1 MAPSP
6 KRGQGAVQSSSQHQ
20 GERDTNDLFT
30 SIAKGDLGN
39 ELAKL
44 PGAGKETAENC
55 AILQLFV
62 RDAAEGTGK
71 DYATSTE
78 RTKTASS
85 KFQDVQPERD
95 AAG

>member
-1 MAPSP
+1 MGAAKSIL
-6 KRGQGAVQSSSQHQ
+6 KTTSQYQVERGTS
-20 GERDTNDLFT
+20 DLFA
-30 SIAKGDLGN
+30 SIAKGKFGN

-55 AILQLFV
+55 AVLQLFV

-71 DYATSTE
+71 DYATSTK